1 MYLPKTKYIGGK
13 FTNGEEWSL
22 EGETTSYRGYY
33 FEVSNSRSYT
43 GRRPGD
49 GANNLLVPFIGEPQT
64 PSLQV
69 NKTTYDRI
77 RNNAEA
83 FALKRTLPVPIY
95 YPVPTRQDYQNSKFI
110 RYLAKEKL
118 TGKVCE
124 ITLDTYIALN
134 NNDTRYYYPG
144 YITTKLFWTIIGP
157 LEDTLVDG
165 VVLFGAASINA
176 KSREIADKEV
186 PGARKFLSNLAQF
199 VI

>member
-22 EGETTSYRGYY
+22 EGETTSYVGYY
-33 FEVSNSRSYT
+33 FEVSNNRSYT

-49 GANNLLVPFIGEPQT
+49 GANNLLVPFIDESQT
-64 PSLQV
+64 PNLPVS
-69 NKTTYDRI
+69 KTTYDRI

-165 VVLFGAASINA
+165 VVLFGAASINN
-176 KSREIADKEV
+176 KSRELADKEV
-186 PGARKFLSNLAQF
+186 PGAKKFLNNLAQF

>member
-22 EGETTSYRGYY
+22 EGETTSYTGYY

-49 GANNLLVPFIGEPQT
+49 GANNLLVPFRGEPQT
-64 PSLQV
+64 PNLQV

-165 VVLFGAASINA
+165 VVLFGAASIKN
-176 KSREIADKEV
+176 KTRELADKEV
-186 PGARKFLSNLAQF
+186 PGARKFLNNLAQF

>member
-1 MYLPKTKYIGGK
+1 MYLPRSKYNGNKYTAGDEWAIAGAITPYVGYF
-13 FTNGEEWSL
+13 FTVWTGQS
-22 EGETTSYRGYY
+22 
-33 FEVSNSRSYT
+33 FT
-43 GRRPGD
+43 GRKPGD
-49 GANNLLVPFIGEPQT
+49 GPNNLLERYSGLSQT
-64 PSLQV
+64 ATLQID
-69 NKTTYDRI
+69 KTTYDRI

-124 ITLDTYIALN
+124 IALDTYIALN
-134 NNDTRYYYPG
+134 TNDTRYYYPG

-165 VVLFGAASINA
+165 VVLFGAASINN
-176 KSREIADKEV
+176 KSRELADKEV
-186 PGARKFLSNLAQF
+186 PGARKFLNNLAQF